1 LCQVRDTISK
11 DAALVE
17 VESDKATME
26 VPAFA
31 GGGVRDVL
39 VKIGDRE
46 SKGTLLARLDSAV
59 VAGPSEAA
67 ASGSPAPAAA
77 SPAIVEATPPAQN
90 DSATGARSRVA
101 NGPFH
106 ASPAIRRFARELG
119 VNFALVDPIP

>member
-1 LCQVRDTISK
+1 MSEPDPPPAPPHNDGSSPGDSDLPGPPRSLRLIAGI
-11 DAALVE
+11 AAVA
-17 VESDKATME
+17 V
-26 VPAFA
+26 AFSRFL
-31 GGGVRDVL
+31 GVL
-39 VKIGDRE
+39 W
-46 SKGTLLARLDSAV
+46 
-59 VAGPSEAA
+59 
-67 ASGSPAPAAA
+67 PAAA